1 MTDSTKF
8 ITVEGIDGSGK
19 STYIPELKKIF
30 EDLGEEVVLTREPG
44 GTDLAER
51 LREVIL
57 NDKMDIRTE
66 ILLAF
71 ASRNEHIT
79 KVIRPALDA
88 GKVVISDR
96 FTDSTYAYQG
106 YAGGGSLEEIKI
118 LEDLVQ
124 QEIQPE
130 LTFIFMVPTEVSK
143 ERLSK
148 TGKNPDKFESKEDG
162 FFNSASFGYA
172 EKAKENPERY
182 KIIDSS
188 LSIEET
194 RKQVIKHLNEYIK
207 KLEANKTKKFKMQ

>member
-1 MTDSTKF
+1 MTDTTKF

-19 STYIPELKKIF
+19 STYIPELKKVF
-30 EDLGEEVVLTREPG
+30 ESLGEEVVLTREPG

-57 NDKMDIRTE
+57 NDSMDIRTE

-71 ASRNEHIT
+71 ASRNEHIS

-106 YAGGGSLEEIKI
+106 YAGGGDLEEIKI
-118 LEDLVQ
+118 LENLVQ

-143 ERLSK
+143 ERLAK
-148 TGKNPDKFESKEDG
+148 TGKNPDKFESKEENY
-162 FFNSASFGYA
+162 FSNASLGYR
-172 EKAKENPERY
+172 ERAKQNPDRY

-194 RKQVIKHLNEYIK
+194 RKQVMKHLNEYIK
-207 KLEANKTKKFKMQ
+207 KIENNKNKKLKM